1 MLGVHTMQG
10 KQTFDRNYRSQL
22 RVAMFHAYGGSDWVN
37 FLLALGGDGINEDLI
52 QCYNEEINRRTPGG
66 ARGRSPQVG
75 PRLSERSLAAAEGC
89 DSLPPVRGVKHQR
102 SQAKVV
108 RKAARAL
115 DKKLKGDR
123 RMKSESRKRLKKVA
137 DNAWAKADK
146 LSAAAGRAYYD
157 RVGNRVNAAKDKENM
172 VTLVLKAYAEK
183 RSLEYVFDG

>member
-1 MLGVHTMQG
+1 MQG
-10 KQTFDRNYRSQL
+10 KQTFNRNYRSQL
-22 RVAMFHAYGGSDWVN
+22 RVAMFKAYGGSDWVN
-37 FLLALGGDGINEDLI
+37 LLLALGGDGINEDLI

-75 PRLSERSLAAAEGC
+75 PRLSERSLAAAEGS
-89 DSLPPVRGVKHQR
+89 DTLPPVRGVKHQR

-108 RKAARAL
+108 RRAARAL

>member
-1 MLGVHTMQG
+1 MFILQG
-10 KQTFDRNYRSQL
+10 KQTFNRNYRSQL
-22 RVAMFHAYGGSDWVN
+22 RVAMFKAYGGSDWVN
-37 FLLALGGDGINEDLI
+37 LLLALGGDGINEDLI
-52 QCYNEEINRRTPGG
+52 ECYNKEMNRRTPGG

-115 DKKLKGDR
+115 DQKLKSDR
-123 RMKSESRKRLKKVA
+123 TMTWEDRCRLKQAA
-137 DNAWAKADK
+137 DDAWAKADK
-146 LSAAAGRAYYD
+146 LSAAAGLAYND
-157 RVGNRVNAAKDKENM
+157 RVGNRVNAAKDKESM

-183 RSLEYVFDG
+183 RNLEYVFDGRP